1 MSWLE
6 TRLGSGVP
14 LVLPGI
20 YDALSARIAAMEGAE
35 AVYCGGFATCAAQH
49 GLPDVGLLGL
59 AEMAEAYRRIKAACG
74 DRALVADG
82 DAGHGG
88 LLNIQRTVA
97 TFGAVGVAAC
107 HIEDQVAPKRCG
119 HLDGKSVVSIEE
131 AEARVRAAVEIAA
144 TNGVAIIARTD
155 AIAPLGFDEAIER
168 ANRFVMAGAVAA
180 FVDAPQSLEQIKQIP
195 ARVRGPVLY
204 NAAST
209 GRSPLVSNT
218 EAIRLGYSI
227 VIHPIETLL
236 AAATAVRD
244 AIRTVLGRTTA
255 DQAVD
260 FPEINE
266 VLQTSQFISRELRLA
281 AVRT

>member
-6 TRLGSGVP
+6 TRLGGGDP

-20 YDALSARIAAMEGAE
+20 YDALSARMAVVEGAE

-59 AEMAEAYRRIKAACG
+59 AEMAEAYRRIKAACR

-82 DAGHGG
+82 DTGHGG
-88 LLNIQRTVA
+88 LLNVQRTVA
-97 TFGAVGVAAC
+97 TFGSVGVAAC
-107 HIEDQVAPKRCG
+107 HIEDQMAPKRCG

-131 AEARVRAAVEIAA
+131 AEARVRAAVEIAGL
-144 TNGVAIIARTD
+144 NGVAIIARTD

-168 ANRFVMAGAVAA
+168 ANRFLDAGAAAA
-180 FVDAPQSLEQIKQIP
+180 FIDAPQSFEQISQIP
-195 ARVRGPVLY
+195 ERVRGPVLY
-204 NAAST
+204 NAAPT
-209 GRSPLVSNT
+209 GRSPLVSDT

-227 VIHPIETLL
+227 IIHPIEALL
-236 AAATAVRD
+236 DAATAARKAVR
-244 AIRTVLGRTTA
+244 AVLGRARA

-266 VLQTSQFISRELRLA
+266 ILQTSQFISRESRLA
-281 AVRT
+281 AVKD